1 MQNPYFRNNHTRK
14 KCEPQMHTQ
23 DNFNTNMKNAR
34 MPNMK
39 NRNNGL
45 SNFKGEDT
53 ISQLNQKH
61 LLKHLPV
68 VEEQY

>member
-1 MQNPYFRNNHTRK
+1 MQNPYFRNNRTRK
-14 KCEPQMHTQ
+14 KCEPQMYTQ
-23 DNFNTNMKNAR
+23 DNFNTNMKNAS

-45 SNFKGEDT
+45 SNFKGEGT

-68 VEEQY
+68 VEE